1 MDAYKIQVSMM
12 LRNGV
17 SAGLRL
23 IRHDLGHVMKA
34 MDGAN
39 KSTKDF
45 GRSLIVAGAASAAFG
60 AGILDVYEKIIR
72 AGAKLVDQQAAL
84 KSVGVG
90 AVGMK
95 QYTAAAWK
103 TSTSLFD
110 VSPQQSMKT
119 EAELRSLFGRG
130 AAARNAITKALPAV
144 LKADVG
150 LDGLLGGHHGKSLI
164 LAIKAADITGALN
177 KNGHLDP
184 GALARV
190 LPYIEQTMLITKGML
205 SASEILRT
213 VRMGGPAAHSI
224 DFKKLMAQIAEPVM
238 ALGPAVGRGLFQN
251 YMALDV
257 GRVSAVSANY
267 LTRLGFVRG
276 ATMVKDGRAEF
287 PSGTMHKVGGSS
299 TYLFN
304 PSNLVGAAY
313 LKGHGLV
320 DWVHKIAIPY
330 LLKRG
335 VAPANVIRD
344 LTGMLPSSTSAR
356 LNSWVADDWPQQKRY
371 KALYNW
377 ALKHGH
383 PYWDV
388 SHLKWGMSV
397 DNFSKAWGGLVTA
410 LGVPQVKSAISVL
423 NSMSASIH
431 KLTFWLSKHP
441 MVAKHIDQMMLA
453 LGAAFLAFGAIL
465 MSAGIVALLG
475 TGGTLAAIATGIGI
489 FMSALALMNWKTA
502 GEAVSSAI
510 HAIGNAMTWLMTPL
524 RALGHF
530 LGVGKAHPGASS
542 TNIGLGNLRKPGF
555 GGAHGQNVPLGAMPG
570 YHYFSGDG
578 GHWVRGAWGSESWA
592 PGPPPSAQG
601 GSTSSESHPV
611 HVTNAGALA
620 HAIKHGLAASLNQ
633 NQASTTGFNGRAS
646 AFGTPAFTG
655 P

>member
-23 IRHDLGHVMKA
+23 IRHDMGNVMRA
-34 MDGAN
+34 MDGATR
-39 KSTKDF
+39 STKTF
-45 GRSLIVAGAASAAFG
+45 GTAMVETGAIAAAAG

-95 QYTAAAWK
+95 QYTSAAWK

-205 SASEILRT
+205 SGSEILRT
-213 VRMGGPAAHSI
+213 VRMAGPAAHSI

-276 ATMVKDGRAEF
+276 ATMVKDGRAEV

-335 VAPANVIRD
+335 VTPANVIRD

-377 ALKHGH
+377 GLKHGH
-383 PYWDV
+383 PYETV

-397 DNFSKAWGGLVTA
+397 DNFSKAWSGLATA
-410 LGVPQVKSAISVL
+410 LGVPAVKSAVSAL
-423 NSMSASIH
+423 NAITNGIH
-431 KLTFWLSKHP
+431 RFTFWLSKHP
-441 MVAKHIDQMMLA
+441 TVAKKIDRA
-453 LGAAFLAFGAIL
+453 LLDVGGGLVAFGAAL
-465 MSAGIVALLG
+465 TGAGLVALVGPEGLLVG
-475 TGGTLAAIATGIGI
+475 LASSLLVAHSAISLNWIGPATGMKNATNGLKSLFAEIEVFVGWLRT
-489 FMSALALMNWKTA
+489 ADRVMNTA
-502 GEAVSSAI
+502 Q
-510 HAIGNAMTWLMTPL
+510 NASGAAGHFVYRHVTAPIEH
-524 RALGHF
+524 ALGLARSPHSK
-530 LGVGKAHPGASS
+530 GVGVLTERNGTWSAA
-542 TNIGLGNLRKPGF
+542 
-555 GGAHGQNVPLGAMPG
+555 
-570 YHYFSGDG
+570 
-578 GHWVRGAWGSESWA
+578 
-592 PGPPPSAQG
+592 PPPSSRSNMDNGLIPTVNIGNWGDGQR
-601 GSTSSESHPV
+601 
-611 HVTNAGALA
+611 
-620 HAIKHGLAASLNQ
+620 AIKHGLAASLNQ
-633 NQASTTGFNGRAS
+633 NQSSTTGFNGRAS
-646 AFGTPAFTG
+646 AYGTPAFTG
-655 P
+655 Y

>member
-1 MDAYKIQVSMM
+1 MVET
-12 LRNGV
+12 
-17 SAGLRL
+17 
-23 IRHDLGHVMKA
+23 
-34 MDGAN
+34 GA
-39 KSTKDF
+39 
-45 GRSLIVAGAASAAFG
+45 IAAAAG

-84 KSVGVG
+84 KAVGVG

-95 QYTAAAWK
+95 QYTSAAWK

-119 EAELRSLFGRG
+119 EGELRSLFGRG

-205 SASEILRT
+205 SGSEILRT
-213 VRMGGPAAHSI
+213 VRMAGPAAHSI

-276 ATMVKDGRAEF
+276 ATMVKDGRAEV
-287 PSGTMHKVGGSS
+287 PSGTMQKVGGSS

-304 PSNLVGAAY
+304 PANLVGAAY

-320 DWVHKIAIPY
+320 DWVHRIAIPY

-356 LNSWVADDWPQQKRY
+356 LNAWVADDWPQQKRY

-377 ALKHGH
+377 GLKHGH
-383 PYWDV
+383 PYATV
-388 SHLKWGMSV
+388 SHLKWGMAV
-397 DNFSKAWGGLVTA
+397 DNFSKAWSGLATA
-410 LGVPQVKSAISVL
+410 LGVPAVKSAVSAL
-423 NSMSASIH
+423 NAITASIH
-431 KLTFWLSKHP
+431 HFTFWLSKHP
-441 MVAKHIDQMMLA
+441 MIAKKIDKMLVDVGAALVGFGAALAATGVTALIGPEGVLVGLATSLLTVHSALNQNWTAPAAGVKKATTGLQALFAEIERFAGWMRTADKWLNTGANASRAAGHFVYRHVTAPIEHA
-453 LGAAFLAFGAIL
+453 LGLAR
-465 MSAGIVALLG
+465 SPH
-475 TGGTLAAIATGIGI
+475 
-489 FMSALALMNWKTA
+489 SK
-502 GEAVSSAI
+502 
-510 HAIGNAMTWLMTPL
+510 
-524 RALGHF
+524 
-530 LGVGKAHPGASS
+530 GVGVLTERNGTWSAA
-542 TNIGLGNLRKPGF
+542 
-555 GGAHGQNVPLGAMPG
+555 
-570 YHYFSGDG
+570 
-578 GHWVRGAWGSESWA
+578 
-592 PGPPPSAQG
+592 PPPSSRSNMDNGLIPIVNIGNWTEGQR
-601 GSTSSESHPV
+601 
-611 HVTNAGALA
+611 
-620 HAIKHGLAASLNQ
+620 AIKHGLAASLNQ
-633 NQASTTGFNGRAS
+633 NQSSTTGFNGRAS